1 MFDFFKA
8 SYHKIKT
15 ALSKTRSI
23 LGDRIRTLFG
33 ESWDESTFESLEQIL
48 FEADLGTTCSLE
60 MVASLKT
67 YLKEYPAA
75 TLPEMIDFL
84 KSEALE
90 ILEAPPKVT
99 PPKHKKGLKIILIV
113 GVNGSGKTT
122 TIAKLTRL
130 LQNEG
135 KSVLLAAGDT
145 FRAAAI
151 EQLEVWAER
160 LAVPIVKGSP
170 GGDPAAVAFDAV
182 TSAKARDMDVVII
195 DTAGRLQNKRDLME
209 ELAKVCRSIAKVEPT
224 GPHETL
230 LVLDAT
236 TGQNA
241 IDQAEVFHSFTPLTG
256 ILLTKLDGSA
266 KGGIALPIYQRL
278 GIPVRWIGVGEG
290 MDDLLPF
297 DPKPYV
303 KALFE

>member
-1 MFDFFKA
+1 MLEFFKT
-8 SYHKIKT
+8 SYRKVKA

-23 LGDRIRTLFG
+23 LGDRVRTLFKG
-33 ESWDESTFESLEQIL
+33 PWDESTFERLEQIL
-48 FEADLGTTCSLE
+48 FEADLGTQCSLE
-60 MVASLKT
+60 MVDSLKS

-75 TLPEMIDFL
+75 THAEMIDFL
-84 KSEALE
+84 KEEALS
-90 ILEAPPKVT
+90 ILEAPSKVAPT
-99 PPKHKKGLKIILIV
+99 EKTVGPRIILIV

-151 EQLEVWAER
+151 EQLEVWAQR
-160 LAVPIVKGSP
+160 LNVPIVKGSP

-182 TSAKARDMDVVII
+182 TSAKARSSDVVII

-241 IDQAEVFHSFTPLTG
+241 IDQAEVFNSFTPLTG

-266 KGGIALPIYQRL
+266 KGGIALPITQRL

-290 MDDLLPF
+290 MDDLLSF
-297 DPKPYV
+297 DPKSYV
-303 KALFE
+303 EALFE